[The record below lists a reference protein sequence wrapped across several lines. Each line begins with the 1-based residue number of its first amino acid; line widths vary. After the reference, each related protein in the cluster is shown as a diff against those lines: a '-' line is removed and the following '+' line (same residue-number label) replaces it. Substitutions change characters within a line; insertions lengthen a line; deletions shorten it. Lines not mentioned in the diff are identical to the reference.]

1 MSAITAIGLPL
12 PGTPQLGFR
21 STYTDSSQLIPDW
34 RRLQRPPTPQ
44 MPPPS
49 GRNQV
54 MILHFLFA
62 VKHKIIGRNGTLL
75 GHIMLTRPEGE
86 RIATKG
92 QLALIPFCARRDSR
106 PFFS

>member
-1 MSAITAIGLPL
+1 
-12 PGTPQLGFR
+12 
-21 STYTDSSQLIPDW
+21 
-34 RRLQRPPTPQ
+34 
-44 MPPPS
+44 
-49 GRNQV
+49 